1 MLSQDKRM
9 GDTHMKVPGTDGLKG
24 FGGHC
29 FPKDTK
35 ALVYYAKLKKS
46 DLSILKKA
54 IDKNDK
60 IRTK

>member
-1 MLSQDKRM
+1 MLSQDKRI
-9 GDTHMKVPGTDGLKG
+9 GESHMKVPGNDGEFG

-35 ALVYYAKLKKS
+35 ALLYYAKLKKADMS
-46 DLSILKKA
+46 VLKKA

-60 IRTK
+60 IRNK

>member
-1 MLSQDKRM
+1 MISQDKRI
-9 GDTHMKVPGTDGLKG
+9 GDTHMKVPGPDGEKG

-35 ALVYYAKLKKS
+35 ALLYYAKLKKAE
-46 DLSILKKA
+46 LSILKKA

-60 IRTK
+60 IRNN